1 MNRICTSSSPGT
13 LFNSG
18 LQSPRPPG
26 SGKESPRYR
35 SQKNQCVKVAAALH
49 LMISAGLPVP
59 LEAQEQKIDKP
70 LFKME
75 TLFVS
80 KGDHKEIRL
89 PKIVVAND
97 GTLIAFAG
105 LSRFYRTSKD
115 KGETWSDRQTI
126 SPKCEGGNVIVDR
139 VTGDILLLDPGPDVP
154 AWRSKDTAKTWNPE
168 KVVFHQNGPDHGGTM
183 GSEAGITLRHGPH
196 KGRLIL
202 PTRFRF
208 KAKKGRSDLAF
219 HYNAVYYSDDR
230 GKTWRESDPV
240 QSGTGEAAVAEL
252 SDGSLYLNSR
262 SHMSA
267 DDRRRIA
274 WSYDGGKTFVDWS
287 ASDELFETSGTRPS
301 FSNSRMPS
309 YGTSAGL
316 TRMPD
321 GSTRHRDVLLFAI
334 ANEGL
339 RHRRGSV
346 PKTKNFVEWTKV
358 IVMAS
363 FDREETWP
371 FSRHIPHHLGAAY
384 CSLTADKDGVIYV
397 LFETSHRPGRVD
409 NVVFAKFNLAWLKE
423 GNPPHWTDGLTGVR
437 KK

>member
-13 LFNSG
+13 LCNSG
-18 LQSPRPPG
+18 LQSPMAPE
-26 SGKESPRYR
+26 SEKESPRYR
-35 SQKNQCVKVAAALH
+35 SQKNQWVKVAAALI
-49 LMISAGLPVP
+49 LMISDGFPVP

-115 KGETWSDRQTI
+115 KGETWSDLQTV

-154 AWRSKDTAKTWNPE
+154 AWRSKDTAKTWNSE
-168 KVVFHQNGPDHGGTM
+168 KVLFHHNGPDHGGTM
-183 GSEAGITLRHGPH
+183 GSEAGITLRHGQH

-208 KAKKGRSDLAF
+208 KFKKGKSDLAF

-252 SDGSLYLNSR
+252 SDGSLYINSR

-287 ASDELFETSGTRPS
+287 ASDELFETSGTKPS

-316 TRMPD
+316 VRMPD
-321 GSTRHRDVLLFAI
+321 GSTRHKDVLLFASS
-334 ANEGL
+334 NEGL
-339 RHRRGSV
+339 RYKRGSV

-371 FSRHIPHHLGAAY
+371 VSRHVPHRLGAAY